1 MNNTF
6 LNLVLAVLL
15 LIVTLPYFRLQ
26 IIHIRRKKD
35 IKRFAQKIY
44 AKYYNKLI
52 YPNIKIGFLGLSH
65 HPLLITNIVIGTY
78 NGKDFVIFDRV
89 GKYSLLGGFIKHRYG
104 LVTVV
109 NGHMF
114 KNKRRSISDELC
126 PTLNN
131 VIDILDGKKSDYVV
145 DSGPFTDKNVSFTT
159 TDAQSSKAYID
170 LLLQNGGKLRT

>member
-1 MNNTF
+1 MTYTF
-6 LNLVLAVLL
+6 SNLILVALL
-15 LIVTLPYFRLQ
+15 FIVILPFIVQEIFR
-26 IIHIRRKKD
+26 IRRKKD
-35 IKRFAQKIY
+35 IKRFAQKIH
-44 AKYYNKLI
+44 AKYFKKLL

-114 KNKRRSISDELC
+114 KNTRRYVNDELF
-126 PTLNN
+126 PTLNDI
-131 VIDILDGKKSDYVV
+131 IDILHGRKLDYIV
-145 DSGPFTDKNVSFTT
+145 DSGPFTDKIVSFTT
-159 TDAQSSKAYID
+159 TDAQSSKEYID
-170 LLLQNGGKLRT
+170 LLLQNGGKLKI